1 MKKFFG
7 EFKKFITRGNV
18 LDLAVGVIVGGAFT
32 AIVTSLTNNI
42 IRPFI
47 NWIIALVGGK
57 DGLSSVFTFLS
68 KAYTVDAE
76 GKTVID
82 LANSIYIDWGAFI
95 TAIIDFFIIAFVV
108 FSIVKAVNLSRE
120 KLEELGDKLEAQSKK
135 EYKEERKAIKAQA
148 KAEGKKFKI
157 AWAEHIDAKKK
168 LAEEQAK
175 ALAEEKA
182 KKEAEE
188 KANNPTEQELLKQI
202 RDLLAENKQLK
213 KIKKDAYLHL
223 FYINFYTIFLKNI
236 KTFAVFVL
244 FCYTNFIRS

>member
-7 EFKKFITRGNV
+7 EFKKFITRGNI

-42 IRPFI
+42 IRPLI

-57 DGLSSVFTFLS
+57 EGLSSVYTFLS

-76 GKTVID
+76 GKTIVD
-82 LANSIYIDWGAFI
+82 LANSIYIDWGMFI

-108 FSIVKAVNLSRE
+108 FLIVKTVNRARE
-120 KLEELGDKLEAQSKK
+120 AFEELNDKLEAQTKK
-135 EYKEERKAIKAQA
+135 EYKEERKAVRAQA
-148 KAEGKKFKI
+148 KAEGKKFKL
-157 AWAEHIDAKKK
+157 AWAEHVEAKKK

-182 KKEAEE
+182 RKEAEE

-202 RDLLAENKQLK
+202 RDLLKENKELK
-213 KIKKDAYLHL
+213 KKKKDA
-223 FYINFYTIFLKNI
+223 
-236 KTFAVFVL
+236 
-244 FCYTNFIRS
+244 